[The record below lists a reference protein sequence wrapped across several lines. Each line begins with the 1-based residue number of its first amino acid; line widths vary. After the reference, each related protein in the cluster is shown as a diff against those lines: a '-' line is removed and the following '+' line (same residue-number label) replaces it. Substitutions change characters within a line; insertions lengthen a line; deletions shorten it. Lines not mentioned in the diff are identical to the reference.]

1 MPLMQLTTA
10 ARHLYRSHKCHT
22 LTNCRNLPTSSCQ
35 LEEQVVAPL
44 QEAAAAFS
52 RVLVQVS
59 VSFCIPY
66 PPLLM
71 VIESRAHDALQQ
83 GLFRYVL
90 HHIVKYM
97 RGSLDFLNSALI
109 YQVVMHRTTP
119 SPYGSTSPPIMP
131 KKNSG
136 TTPSRVGC
144 VFNKNSTNV
153 LLCSLQHKNV
163 NDGAGEYQFFP
174 IPEFIPLDITLQ
186 AALK

>member
-59 VSFCIPY
+59 S
-66 PPLLM
+66 
-71 VIESRAHDALQQ
+71 SRRA
-83 GLFRYVL
+83 
-90 HHIVKYM
+90 
-97 RGSLDFLNSALI
+97 STSALI